1 MAKTGSLDPV
11 AEFEGLLLIDKPE
24 GPTSHRVVG
33 MVRRLTGQRR
43 VGHAGTL
50 DPMATGLL
58 PLVLGRATRLVRF
71 LPHSPKVYEG
81 RIRLGLRTSTD
92 DITGE
97 VRTRHEGPWPLPDH
111 VLDAAARFTGRLQQI
126 PPEVSARKV
135 AGQRLY
141 RLART
146 GRPVLAPAREV
157 EIDRFDLTPTDDP
170 TEWRFVA
177 EVSAGTYLRAL
188 ARDLGESL
196 GTGGALSSLRRV
208 AIGPLSVCQAVGVPG
223 EGEGPERLVE
233 AVVPLGKMPLTAPL
247 VRLPDP
253 AAVRRFLSGGEVDI
267 DEAPP
272 DDGIC
277 RVIDGVG
284 ELLGIAAVQGRT
296 ARPKVV
302 LGLARDRSV

>member
-1 MAKTGSLDPV
+1 VAKTGSSEPV
-11 AEFEGLLLIDKPE
+11 EGLEGLLLVDKPE
-24 GPTSHRVVG
+24 GPTSHRVVAT
-33 MVRRLTGQRR
+33 VRRLTGQRR

-71 LPHSPKVYEG
+71 LPHSPKAYEG
-81 RIRLGLRTSTD
+81 RIRLGLTTSTD
-92 DITGE
+92 DVTGE
-97 VRTRHEGPWPLPDH
+97 VRSRHEGPWPAQDD
-111 VLDAAARFTGRLQQI
+111 VLRAAEHFTGRLQQI

-141 RLART
+141 RLARQ

-157 EIDRFDLTPTDDP
+157 EIGRFDLTPTDDP
-170 TEWRFVA
+170 AEWRFVA

-196 GTGGALSSLRRV
+196 GTGGALSTLRRV
-208 AIGPLSVCQAVGVPG
+208 AIGPLSVSEAVGLPG
-223 EGEGPERLVE
+223 VGEGPEGLVA
-233 AVVPLGKMPLTAPL
+233 AVVPLGKMPLTAPP

-253 AAVRRFLSGGEVDI
+253 AAVRLFLSGGEVDV
-267 DEAPP
+267 DEPP
-272 DDGIC
+272 QDDGAC
-277 RVIDGVG
+277 RVLDGAG
-284 ELLGIAAVQGRT
+284 ELLGIAAVTGRR

-302 LGLARDRSV
+302 VGLARDPSV